1 MTHMKTRLLYLFI
14 FINIAGFAQWQEINI
29 SGFSQNAGGSNNR
42 IVADTNNNI
51 YIAYR
56 HNSFKLDV
64 IKFDGISWSY
74 VGAPEITTHQ
84 VKSGIDINLNSNNI
98 PYVVYTHNNAN
109 NQKISVL
116 KYNTNNWKVVGS
128 EFFSPGIANNP
139 KIDFDNNDVPYV
151 VFEDF
156 VDNANK
162 VTVMKFNGTKWE
174 LVGNRGFSGN
184 SSYSTIVIDDNNI
197 PYVAFNSGAN
207 GNAGKTSVMKFN
219 GASWEFVGN
228 QGFSTGFSRNHSLAK
243 DSNNKIY
250 VAYSASG
257 TNGGSSNV
265 VKFNGTSWE
274 NIGTP
279 GMGFFA
285 NEQELFIDKNNNL
298 YLSYTETTTNE
309 IRVHRYDGNNWIQ
322 LNSALGIGNFS
333 DIIKD
338 DNNNVYVVYAGNNS
352 LDLKKITDPV
362 LSIENIEFNSKSLS
376 LFPNPVK
383 SYINISLK
391 NNELIQQIDV
401 YNLIGQKVYQKKISS
416 AKKVKANLSHLVPNI
431 YTIKIKTENSVYS
444 SKVILKKE

>member
-1 MTHMKTRLLYLFI
+1 MKTRLLYLFI
-14 FINIAGFAQWQEINI
+14 FMNIAAFAQWQEVNI
-29 SGFSQNAGGSNNR
+29 SGFSQDAGGSNNR
-42 IVADTNNNI
+42 IVVDANNNI

-116 KYNTNNWKVVGS
+116 KYNGNGWELVGN
-128 EFFSPGIANNP
+128 EFFSFGVANNP

-162 VTVMKFNGTKWE
+162 LTVMKFNGTGWV
-174 LVGNRGFSGN
+174 LVGNRGFSGT
-184 SSYSTIVIDDNNI
+184 SSYSTIVVDNNNI
-197 PYVAFNSGAN
+197 PYVAFNSTAN

-219 GASWEFVGN
+219 GNSWEFVGN

-285 NEQELFIDKNNNL
+285 NEQELFIDKNDNL

-322 LNSALGIGNFS
+322 LSSAIGIGNFS

-338 DNNNVYVVYAGNNS
+338 NSNNIYAVYAGNNS
-352 LDLKKITDPV
+352 LDLKKITDSV
-362 LSIENIEFNSKSLS
+362 LSTENVEFNSKSLL

-383 SYINISLK
+383 SKLTISLK
-391 NNELIQQIDV
+391 KNESIQKVQLF
-401 YNLIGQKVYQKKISS
+401 NAMGQKVLERNNIQSSKLTLDTGKFSGGIYLLKIAMKNGSFSKKI
-416 AKKVKANLSHLVPNI
+416 
-431 YTIKIKTENSVYS
+431 
-444 SKVILKKE
+444 VIQK